1 MYSAVADIGIV
12 LSIDIGARFVRAAV
26 ADLNGQVIA
35 THSSPTKSLK
45 LDSILAE
52 VKTAV
57 DVVLKESKFTRN
69 DVVSVVVGSPGV
81 VDQKAGVISIA
92 GTISELDGVSLR
104 DIIAKDFNVAPVIE
118 NDVNLVT
125 VAEQTYGEGQGVE
138 NFAVMSVGSGIGAGL
153 VLNGAL
159 HRGFRGAA
167 GEIFY
172 VPFGDILDTHRSET
186 DPSGSNIQAVTE
198 KLAKK
203 YPQSRLSAPYDA
215 VSVFDAARYK
225 DQLALAVV
233 EEIAE
238 RIARYIAAITSIV
251 DVEAVILAGGIGRQA
266 DVLLAEI
273 QAVVARIVP
282 FAPNIVVSNLG
293 ETAVLMGGIA
303 MGTKLAQDEVFAQRS
318 SAYQAT
324 REVG

>member
-1 MYSAVADIGIV
+1 MYSAVADLGVV
-12 LSIDIGARFVRAAV
+12 LSIDIGARYVRAAV
-26 ADLNGQVIA
+26 ADLNGRVLA

-45 LDSILAE
+45 LDSILSE
-52 VKTAV
+52 VKTAF
-57 DVVLKESKFTRN
+57 DFVLKQSGFTHD
-69 DVVSVVVGSPGV
+69 DVVSVVIGSPGV
-81 VDQKAGVISIA
+81 IDQKAGIISIA
-92 GTISELDGVSLR
+92 GTISELDGVSLGHL
-104 DIIAKDFNVAPVIE
+104 IGKDFKITPVVE

-125 VAEQTYGEGQGVE
+125 VAEQTYGDGKDIE

-153 VLNGAL
+153 VLSGSL

-172 VPFGDILDTHRSET
+172 VPFANINDTHRSET
-186 DPSGSNIQAVTE
+186 DPSGTNIQAVTE
-198 KLAKK
+198 SLAKK
-203 YPQSRLSAPYDA
+203 FPQSRLVPPYDA

-233 EEIAE
+233 AEIAQ
-238 RIARYIAAITSIV
+238 RMARYVAAITSVV
-251 DVEAVILAGGIGRQA
+251 DVEVVILAGGIGRQA

-303 MGTKLAQDEVFAQRS
+303 KGTKLAQDEVFAQRS